1 MKKVLLLLANG
12 FEAFE
17 ASVFADVIG
26 WNKLEGDLN
35 TELLTTGL
43 HEEIKST
50 VGFAVKRE
58 LRISEINVD
67 EFDALAIPGGFEEK
81 GYYDDAFHED
91 FLNLINKFH
100 ESNKIIASICVG
112 ALPIA
117 KSGILKNKNAT
128 TYGIGQSTRQKQ
140 LSDFG
145 VNVIP
150 NQSMVVDG
158 NIITGYNPSASF
170 EVAFYLLELLTS
182 KDNCSKIKALMGF
195 KNNWGD

>member
-1 MKKVLLLLANG
+1 MLWIKLQIKSKTLVVFTLKFKQKGWAPDMKKVLLLLANG

-81 GYYDDAFHED
+81 GYYDDAFHEE
-91 FLNLINKFH
+91 LANALV
-100 ESNKIIASICVG
+100 KILYNGKIV
-112 ALPIA
+112 
-117 KSGILKNKNAT
+117 K
-128 TYGIGQSTRQKQ
+128 
-140 LSDFG
+140 
-145 VNVIP
+145 
-150 NQSMVVDG
+150 
-158 NIITGYNPSASF
+158 TGGKELA
-170 EVAFYLLELLTS
+170 LELEE
-182 KDNCSKIKALMGF
+182 KGYDWIKNGEEC
-195 KNNWGD
+195 

>member
-67 EFDALAIPGGFEEK
+67 EFDALAIPGGFEEE

-91 FLNLINKFH
+91 FLNLIKKFH

-150 NQSMVVDG
+150 DQSMVVDG

-195 KNNWGD
+195 KNN

>member
-67 EFDALAIPGGFEEK
+67 EFDALAIPGGFEEE

-91 FLNLINKFH
+91 FLNLIKKFH

-145 VNVIP
+145 VSVIP
-150 NQSMVVDG
+150 DQSMVVDG

-195 KNNWGD
+195 KNN

>member
-67 EFDALAIPGGFEEK
+67 EFDALAIPGGFKEK

-91 FLNLINKFH
+91 FLNLIKKFH

-117 KSGILKNKNAT
+117 KSGILKDKNAT
-128 TYGIGQSTRQKQ
+128 TYGLGQSTRQKQ

-150 NQSMVVDG
+150 DQSMVVDG

-195 KNNWGD
+195 KNN

>member
-67 EFDALAIPGGFEEK
+67 EFDALAIPGGFEEE

-91 FLNLINKFH
+91 FLNLIKKFH

-117 KSGILKNKNAT
+117 KSGILKDKNAT
-128 TYGIGQSTRQKQ
+128 TYGLGQSTRQKQ

-145 VNVIP
+145 VNVIQD
-150 NQSMVVDG
+150 QSMVVDG

-170 EVAFYLLELLTS
+170 EVAFYILELLTS

-195 KNNWGD
+195 KNN

>member
-67 EFDALAIPGGFEEK
+67 EFDALAIPGGFEEE

-91 FLNLINKFH
+91 FLNLIKKFH

-150 NQSMVVDG
+150 DQSMVVDG